1 MLPAD
6 PPARSLRSFDFVGLV
21 LLALSL
27 GLFNFSWNQAPITG
41 WSESY
46 VWAVLIVAASFGLAF
61 FLWPKSQG
69 RKALIPI
76 EVLQRTSLLVYLSL
90 WLKWMS
96 LGVFLFYTVNL

>member
-21 LLALSL
+21 LLALFL

-61 FLWPKSQG
+61 FLWAKSMG
-69 RKALIPI
+69 KKALIPI

-90 WLKWMS
+90 WLGWMS